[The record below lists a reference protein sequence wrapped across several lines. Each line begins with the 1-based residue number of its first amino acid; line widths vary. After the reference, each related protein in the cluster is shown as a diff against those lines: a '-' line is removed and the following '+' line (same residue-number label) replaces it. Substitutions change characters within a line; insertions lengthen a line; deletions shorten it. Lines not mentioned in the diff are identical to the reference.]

1 MLAYQYDDRQRARPG
16 NSIRQCMLAS
26 LVFLG
31 LQLSSPQTTLS
42 SEQVQAIE
50 KIVEPWNSPTKP
62 GGVVGIYKDGQIV
75 WQGGFGLADLEQ
87 GTKLTPDSMMDI
99 GSISKQ
105 FVAAAILRLQLE
117 GKLNTN
123 DSVRKH
129 LPELPEFMEKIK
141 LHHLI
146 HHTSGLRDY
155 LNMNLLSTGGLD
167 DLPTTAEMLQTMSRQ
182 RELNFEPGT
191 ASMYCNT
198 GYAMLAEIVER
209 TEKTDLTTA
218 VKRLVWTP
226 LGMTDSLFDETKD
239 LVVAGRANSFIA
251 SPTGYT
257 APRWRAEIVGD
268 GGVLTTVEDMG
279 KWAAFLNSPKPE
291 HKEWRDLMLE
301 PSKTPFGPT
310 MRYAAGLF
318 LDQLQGV
325 RRIQHGGDWSGFH
338 AQFCLYPESGWA
350 IFTSGNDGTQLSKQ
364 FNDRIARV
372 LLGLTD
378 PAANTAPTPPPS
390 EPLTEETAKP
400 FVGRFVLTAINM
412 PVTFRYQDGKLFAE
426 PEGQGS
432 LPLERTGERE
442 FSFAAAQ
449 AVFAFAEPVE
459 GVSPRVVLRQG
470 GGNFAGP
477 RQDAF
482 KATDE
487 QIERWVGTY
496 HSEELGYDIVLGR
509 EGEQI
514 SVTINGNPW
523 GNGTLTS
530 EKKLTAGGFVTIEPE
545 GDASP
550 FGALRIDAGGRASRL
565 LFTRKD

>member
-1 MLAYQYDDRQRARPG
+1 
-16 NSIRQCMLAS
+16 MLAS
-26 LVFLG
+26 LVYLG
-31 LQLSSPQTTLS
+31 LHFSSPPVTLS
-42 SEQVQAIE
+42 PEQVRAIE

-117 GKLNTN
+117 GKLSTN

-155 LNMNLLSTGGLD
+155 LNLHLLRTGGLD
-167 DLPTTAEMLQTMSRQ
+167 DLPTPVEMLQTMSRQ

-198 GYAMLAEIVER
+198 GYAMLAEIVKR
-209 TEKTDLTTA
+209 TEKTDMTTA
-218 VKRLVWTP
+218 VRRLVWAP
-226 LGMTDSLFDETKD
+226 LGMIDSRFDERKD
-239 LVVAGRANSFIA
+239 LVVAGRANSFIPV
-251 SPTGYT
+251 PTGYI
-257 APRWRAEIVGD
+257 APRLRTEIVGD

-279 KWAAFLNSPKPE
+279 HWSKFLTDPKPE
-291 HKEWRDLMLE
+291 HKEWRDLMLV
-301 PSKTPFGPT
+301 PSETPFAPSI
-310 MRYAAGLF
+310 RYAAGLI
-318 LDQLQGV
+318 LDQVQGV

-350 IFTSGNDGTQLSKQ
+350 VFTAGNDGTQLSKVM
-364 FNDRIARV
+364 NDRIARV
-372 LLGLTD
+372 LLGLPD
-378 PAANTAPTPPPS
+378 PEANASSVSAPR

-400 FVGRFVLTAINM
+400 FVGRFILNAINM
-412 PVTFRYQDGKLFAE
+412 PIEFRFESGKLIAE
-426 PEGQGS
+426 PEGQS
-432 LPLERTGERE
+432 AAPLERTGERE
-442 FSFAAAQ
+442 FTFAATQ
-449 AVFAFAEPVE
+449 AVFTFAEPVN
-459 GVSPRVVLRQG
+459 GLSPRVVLRQG
-470 GGNFAGP
+470 GGTFAGL
-477 RQDAF
+477 RQEPF

-496 HSEELGYDIVLGR
+496 YSEELGYEIVVRR
-509 EGEQI
+509 EGDQV

-523 GNGTLTS
+523 GSGTLTS
-530 EKKLTAGGFVTIEPE
+530 EKKLTVGGFVTMEPE
-545 GDASP
+545 GDATP
-550 FGALRIDAGGRASRL
+550 FGALRVDAGGRASRL
-565 LFTRKD
+565 LFTRKK